1 MVGLGEDLAMHHLLI
16 IAVAFA
22 FAAVTPYIAG
32 PGPGADAG
40 YSADADEALQPG
52 ESEPDGE

>member
-1 MVGLGEDLAMHHLLI
+1 MHHLLI

-22 FAAVTPYIAG
+22 FAAVTPYIGG

-40 YSADADEALQPG
+40 YSADADETLQPG